1 MSPDGGRNNGLASS
15 SHRDQNEYKEV
26 ADAAAE
32 EGQGLSEEDE
42 SKINEAVGGLNPN
55 QIGDAVPPEQQSGG
69 LQKQQQQQSPGP
81 IIRWERFLPIRTLK
95 ILLVEYDDSTRQV
108 VSALLRNCSYE
119 GKHSISWRFC
129 FSFNSILL

>member
-1 MSPDGGRNNGLASS
+1 MSPDGGRNKGLASS

-32 EGQGLSEEDE
+32 ERQGLSEEDE
-42 SKINEAVGGLNPN
+42 SKINEAVGGLNHN

-81 IIRWERFLPIRTLK
+81 IIRWERFLPVRTLK

-119 GKHSISWRFC
+119 GKHSISW
-129 FSFNSILL
+129 